1 MLIIEDLQVKLGNKK
16 ILKHVDLEIQ
26 PGEKQILLGP
36 KGSGKTSLLMTI
48 MSYPQ
53 YKVTGGRILFKGED
67 ITHMTID

>member
-26 PGEKQILLGP
+26 PGETQILLGP

-48 MSYPQ
+48 MGYPQ

-67 ITHMTID
+67 ITYMTID